1 MRKIITFV
9 TTWGLIATAGL
20 GLSTIT
26 KGSQEEFWISG
37 KVETI
42 ENGMINLR
50 EPNGD
55 MFNVAARSDK
65 LEGIEL
71 GDRVVVH
78 DSGGW
83 AVSINKIGKNEMKQQ
98 AKQIAVTPTEETI
111 IIGEAT
117 QVGERMLKVKEDN
130 TQTEYALAASPDK
143 LRDINTGYRIEVK
156 STDGRVLSLI
166 TLGVP
171 TQAESEFY
179 QKWEVIEEPQG

>member
-9 TTWGLIATAGL
+9 TAGGLVATACL

-55 MFNVAARSDK
+55 IFNVAAKSDK
-65 LEGIEL
+65 LEGMEV

-78 DSGGW
+78 DAGGW
-83 AVSINKIGKNEMKQQ
+83 AVSIKKIGKAEMKQQ

-111 IIGEAT
+111 TGEVT

-130 TQTEYALAASPDK
+130 TQTEYVLAASPDK

-156 STDGRVLSLI
+156 ATDGKVLSLI
-166 TLGVP
+166 TLGLP

-179 QKWEVIEEPQG
+179 QKWKVIEEPQG

>member
-1 MRKIITFV
+1 MRNIITFV
-9 TTWGLIATAGL
+9 TTCGLVATAGL

-55 MFNVAARSDK
+55 IFNVPAKSDK
-65 LEGIEL
+65 LEGIEV

-78 DSGGW
+78 DTGGW
-83 AVSINKIGKNEMKQQ
+83 AVSIKKIGKAEMKQQ
-98 AKQIAVTPTEETI
+98 SKHIDVTSSEETI
-111 IIGEAT
+111 IGEVT
-117 QVGERMLKVKEDN
+117 LVGDRTLKVKEDN
-130 TQTEYALAASPDK
+130 TQTEYVLAASQDK
-143 LRDINTGYRIEVK
+143 LRDIDTGYRIEVK
-156 STDGRVLSLI
+156 ATDGKVLSLI
-166 TLGVP
+166 TLGLP
-171 TQAESEFY
+171 TQAQSEFY

>member
-9 TTWGLIATAGL
+9 ITWGLIATAGI

-42 ENGMINLR
+42 EDGMINLR

-55 MFNVAARSDK
+55 IFNVAAKSDK
-65 LEGIEL
+65 LEGIEV

-83 AVSINKIGKNEMKQQ
+83 AVSIKKIGKAEMKRQ

-111 IIGEAT
+111 IGEVT

-130 TQTEYALAASPDK
+130 TQTEYVLAASPDK
-143 LRDINTGYRIEVK
+143 LRDISTGYRIEVK
-156 STDGRVLSLI
+156 STAGQVLSLI
-166 TLGVP
+166 TLGLP
-171 TQAESEFY
+171 TQGESEFY
-179 QKWEVIEEPQG
+179 QKWKVIEEPQG